1 MRVPPTERKGR
12 VHTSTVTVAVFEGHL
27 EPVRNAAIH
36 PNDIH
41 ERITRGTGAGGQ
53 NRNKRETVVV
63 LKHLPTG
70 IEVKAESERTQEA
83 NRRVAMG
90 TLAQRVDEHLS
101 RQAKQQVSAPV
112 SVRTKSGPTG
122 PTERPTTGPTSGH
135 RSSRFRRASWRC
147 CGRTNPNSKQRG
159 GVKNPLHHL
168 MQGVEF
174 YAGSAATGAKVRH
187 SSADRTCRGSYGSHA

>member
-27 EPVRNAAIH
+27 EPAQNAAIH

-101 RQAKQQVSAPV
+101 RQAKLQVDGQRRAMLGAGERSDK
-112 SVRTKSGPTG
+112 VRTY
-122 PTERPTTGPTSGH
+122 
-135 RSSRFRRASWRC
+135 RAD
-147 CGRTNPNSKQRG
+147 GATDHRTNKRA
-159 GVKNPLHHL
+159 PLKSV
-168 MQGVEF
+168 Q
-174 YAGSAATGAKVRH
+174 AGQLALLWQ
-187 SSADRTCRGSYGSHA
+187 D